1 MNRNI
6 VLVAVLLLLL
16 SFFNVFLTSS
26 SKKTM
31 DFIDQKTNA
40 RTIEALFEVA
50 KTNFPEGTPQIEL
63 NLLNQPKMLPY
74 YSTITEAMVLPVG
87 HIFIH
92 LPNNELEYNPLFNNV
107 DAEAYGDM
115 FVTDVLLK
123 QVNIT
128 ASNDSSSMNKLKVY
142 RRPVEFL
149 LTRDNKVFI
158 GGEN

>member
-74 YSTITEAMVLPVG
+74 YSTITESMVLPVG

-92 LPNNELEYNPLFNNV
+92 LPNNELEYNSLFNNV

-128 ASNDSSSMNKLKVY
+128 ASNDSSSMNKPKVY